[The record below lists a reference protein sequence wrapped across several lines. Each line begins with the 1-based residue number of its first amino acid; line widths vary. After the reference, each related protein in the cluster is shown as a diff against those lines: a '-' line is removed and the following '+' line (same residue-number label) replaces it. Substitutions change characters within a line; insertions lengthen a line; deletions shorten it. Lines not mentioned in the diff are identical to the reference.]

1 MTATDPREE
10 LARIQ
15 REFHV
20 LVDDLF
26 QMLARLSAPGLP
38 PAAVTA
44 DEAAQLTG
52 LSRPTINRMVRDGR
66 LPRLDGVG
74 RRLLIPRSAIDEL
87 CNVITP
93 DSMDPVG
100 SDDCSP
106 HGMPR
111 PLQVVR

>member
-1 MTATDPREE
+1 MSADHRAE

-15 REFHV
+15 AEFHV

-26 QMLARLSAPGLP
+26 AVLGRLSTPGLP

-44 DEAAQLTG
+44 VEAAQLTG
-52 LSRPTINRMVRDGR
+52 LSRPTIERMVRDGR

-74 RRLLIPRSAIDEL
+74 RRLLIPRVAVDEL
-87 CNVITP
+87 CGVTTP
-93 DSMDPVG
+93 ALPVEG
-100 SDDCSP
+100 DDCPP